1 MPSTSAISWVVA
13 PWKQR
18 AAKTRAAASMISG
31 SRRRWHRRERR
42 ADGRVT
48 TVMGTCSPVPARRRR
63 PGIVLCHGDELNSTY
78 SAIDKAR
85 VGERPSMSMRP
96 DGRPPFRADH
106 IGSLLRP
113 PALRQAFRRRA
124 GGEIGEDEFTRIQDD
139 CVRAAV
145 RMQQETGLEVVT
157 DGEFRRG
164 SYWGRFVERTEGL
177 EVRAALLKFRDDHGH
192 EVDFTAPY
200 ATAPMRRAHPLALDE
215 FLFLRDEATVT
226 AKITLPAPSTMHFLR
241 FADFA
246 DRNAY
251 ADVDAFFADLI
262 AVFAQEMDGLVQAGC
277 QYVQLDEIAIALLC
291 DPAIRE
297 RVAAAGGDPGA
308 LVDRYIDA
316 INGAVAACPDEVV
329 VGVHMCRGNFRGHYL
344 ADGGYDAVAERF
356 FAGTDAHHFL
366 LEYDTPRAGDFAP
379 LRFVPNGKGVVL
391 GLISS
396 KTPVLESLDSL
407 QRRAE
412 EAASHIDL
420 DRLAISPQCG
430 FASSA
435 AGNPLSEAD
444 ERAKLQ
450 RVVEAARA
458 IWR

>member
-1 MPSTSAISWVVA
+1 
-13 PWKQR
+13 
-18 AAKTRAAASMISG
+18 
-31 SRRRWHRRERR
+31 
-42 ADGRVT
+42 
-48 TVMGTCSPVPARRRR
+48 
-63 PGIVLCHGDELNSTY
+63 
-78 SAIDKAR
+78 
-85 VGERPSMSMRP
+85 MSMRP

-200 ATAPMRRAHPLALDE
+200 ATAPLRRAHPLALDE
-215 FLFLRDEATVT
+215 FLFLRDAATVT

-262 AVFAQEMDGLVQAGC
+262 AVFAQEIAGLVQAGC
-277 QYVQLDEIAIALLC
+277 RYVQLDEIAIALLC

-316 INGAVAACPDEVV
+316 INGAVA
-329 VGVHMCRGNFRGHYL
+329 
-344 ADGGYDAVAERF
+344 ERF
-356 FAGTDAHHFL
+356 FAGTDANHFL

-379 LRFVPNGKGVVL
+379 LRFVPKGKGVVL
-391 GLISS
+391 GLVSS
-396 KTPVLESLDSL
+396 KTPALESLDSL

>member
-1 MPSTSAISWVVA
+1 
-13 PWKQR
+13 
-18 AAKTRAAASMISG
+18 
-31 SRRRWHRRERR
+31 
-42 ADGRVT
+42 
-48 TVMGTCSPVPARRRR
+48 
-63 PGIVLCHGDELNSTY
+63 
-78 SAIDKAR
+78 
-85 VGERPSMSMRP
+85 MSIRP

-192 EVDFTAPY
+192 EVNFTAPY
-200 ATAPMRRAHPLALDE
+200 ATAPLRREHPLALDE
-215 FLFLRDEATVT
+215 FLFLRDAATVT

-262 AVFAQEMDGLVQAGC
+262 AVFAQEIAGLVQAGC
-277 QYVQLDEIAIALLC
+277 RYVQLDEIAIALLC

-308 LVDRYIDA
+308 LVDRYIYA
-316 INGAVAACPDEVV
+316 IN
-329 VGVHMCRGNFRGHYL
+329 GVHMCRGNFRGNYL

-356 FAGTDAHHFL
+356 FAGTDANHFL

-379 LRFVPNGKGVVL
+379 LRFVPKGKGVVL
-391 GLISS
+391 GLVSS
-396 KTPVLESLDSL
+396 KTPALESLDSL
-407 QRRAE
+407 QRRAD
-412 EAASHIDL
+412 EAASRIDL

>member
-1 MPSTSAISWVVA
+1 
-13 PWKQR
+13 
-18 AAKTRAAASMISG
+18 
-31 SRRRWHRRERR
+31 
-42 ADGRVT
+42 
-48 TVMGTCSPVPARRRR
+48 
-63 PGIVLCHGDELNSTY
+63 
-78 SAIDKAR
+78 
-85 VGERPSMSMRP
+85 MSMRP

-106 IGSLLRP
+106 VGSLLRP
-113 PALRQAFRRRA
+113 LALRQAFRRRA
-124 GGEIGEDEFTRIQDD
+124 GNDIGEKEFTRIQDD
-139 CVRAAV
+139 CVRDAV
-145 RMQQETGLEVVT
+145 RMQEETGLEIVT

-200 ATAPMRRAHPLALDE
+200 ATAPLRRTHPLALDE
-215 FLFLRDEATVT
+215 FVFLRDAATVT

-246 DRNAY
+246 DRSAY
-251 ADVDAFFADLI
+251 ADVDRFFADLV
-262 AVFAQEMDGLVQAGC
+262 AVFAQEIADLVQAGC
-277 QYVQLDEIAIALLC
+277 RYVQLDEIAIALLC

-297 RVAAAGGDPGA
+297 RVAGAGGDPNA

-344 ADGGYDAVAERF
+344 ADGGYDAIAERF
-356 FAGTDAHHFL
+356 FARTAANHFL

-379 LRFVPNGKGVVL
+379 LRFVPKGKGVVL
-391 GLISS
+391 GLVSS
-396 KTPVLESLDSL
+396 KAPALESVDSL
-407 QRRAE
+407 RRRAE
-412 EAASHIDL
+412 EAAGHIDL

-444 ERAKLQ
+444 ERAKLR
-450 RVVEAARA
+450 RVVEAAQA